1 MHKKSILPVLF
12 LTLLL
17 DMIGVG
23 MLIPVIPSL
32 FTDPTSSSFLLSG
45 YSEHSRYLIAG
56 LITALFG
63 LMQFLASPIL
73 GELSDLYGRKK
84 LLALGVG
91 VLAISNLVFAFGIEI
106 RSIILILVSRM
117 VAGIAG
123 ANFSIAQA
131 AVADVTEPKDRARNF
146 GMIGA
151 AFGIGF
157 ILGPLLGGWIAGS
170 TGIPSLP
177 FLFAGILGIINLS
190 LVFFRFPETH
200 VPTSTHKGSLPIFK
214 AFQNIRQAMTDHDV
228 KPAYGASFLSMLGFA
243 FFTSFSSVYL
253 AEQFSFS
260 ETETGIYF
268 ALVGIWIILGQTVLV
283 RILSSQYSERKLLLW
298 AFPILGASIALQG
311 LVPHEAYLYAT
322 MPFMA
327 GSMSIISTALPAI
340 ISKGVSSERQGAALG
355 INGSLQALSNALA
368 PMAAGIVSGALG
380 LTGTFLVGA
389 LFVFIAAYVMRSH
402 KHP

>member
-12 LTLLL
+12 FTLLL

-32 FTDPTSSSFLLSG
+32 FTDPTSSSFLLAS
-45 YSEHSRYLIAG
+45 YSEHARYIIAG

-91 VLAISNLVFAFGIEI
+91 TLAISNLVFAFGIEI
-106 RSIILILVSRM
+106 RSILLILISRM

-131 AVADVTEPKDRARNF
+131 AVADVTEPKDRAKNF

-157 ILGPLLGGWIAGS
+157 ILGPLLGGWIAGT
-170 TGIPSLP
+170 TGVPSAP
-177 FLFAGILGIINLS
+177 FLCAGILGIINLS
-190 LVFFRFPETH
+190 LLFFRFPETH
-200 VPTSTHKGSLPIFK
+200 VAKEHKGAIPLFK
-214 AFQNIRQAMTDHDV
+214 AFHNIRQAMTDRDV

-243 FFTSFSSVYL
+243 FFTSFSSIYL
-253 AEQFSFS
+253 AERFGFS
-260 ETETGIYF
+260 ETSTGIYF
-268 ALVGIWIILGQTVLV
+268 ALVGVWIIFGQTVIV
-283 RILSSQYSERKLLLW
+283 RIVSSRYNERTLLLW
-298 AFPILGASIALQG
+298 AFPVLGVSIALQG

-322 MPFMA
+322 MPLMA

-368 PMAAGIVSGALG
+368 PLAAGVVSGVLG

-389 LFVFIAAYVMRSH
+389 LLVFIAAYVMRSH
-402 KHP
+402 KHS